1 MVIIESVIK
10 IKSSWTMVHRTLNDT
25 MKEESMEI
33 CLDINEYAQ
42 KIEMM
47 GEEYGG
53 EVEVA
58 WSTEDNVT
66 PEQINE
72 VRQQIMA
79 YEAEIEAQQQNATH
93 MPDGTPIILD
103 LELMFIFLQKVHHLK
118 NMPLVFPVTKYGWL
132 NFLRHK
138 SKALLLLHHF

>member
-1 MVIIESVIK
+1 MVVIESVIK
-10 IKSSWTMVHRTLNDT
+10 SNPLGRWYIELSDT

-42 KIEMM
+42 KVEMM

-66 PEQINE
+66 PAQINE
-72 VRQQIMA
+72 VRQQIRA
-79 YEAEIEAQQQNATH
+79 YEAEIEAKEQEATH
-93 MPDGTPIILD
+93 MPDGTP
-103 LELMFIFLQKVHHLK
+103 
-118 NMPLVFPVTKYGWL
+118 
-132 NFLRHK
+132 NFSL
-138 SKALLLLHHF
+138 

>member
-1 MVIIESVIK
+1 MVVIESVIK
-10 IKSSWTMVHRTLNDT
+10 SNPLGRWYIELSDT

-53 EVEVA
+53 AVEVA
-58 WSTEDNVT
+58 WSSEDNVT

-72 VRQQIMA
+72 VRMQIMA
-79 YEAEIEAQQQNATH
+79 YEAELEAQKENATH
-93 MPDGTPIILD
+93 MPDGTP
-103 LELMFIFLQKVHHLK
+103 
-118 NMPLVFPVTKYGWL
+118 
-132 NFLRHK
+132 NFN
-138 SKALLLLHHF
+138 A

>member
-1 MVIIESVIK
+1 MIESI
-10 IKSSWTMVHRTLNDT
+10 IKSNPLGRWYIELSDT

-42 KIEMM
+42 KVEMM

-58 WSTEDNVT
+58 WSSDDGVT
-66 PEQINE
+66 VEQINE

-79 YEAEIEAQQQNATH
+79 YEAEVEAKQQEATH
-93 MPDGTPIILD
+93 MPDGTP
-103 LELMFIFLQKVHHLK
+103 
-118 NMPLVFPVTKYGWL
+118 
-132 NFLRHK
+132 NF
-138 SKALLLLHHF
+138 S

>member
-10 IKSSWTMVHRTLNDT
+10 TNPLGRWYIELSDT

-42 KIEMM
+42 KVEMM

-53 EVEVA
+53 EVEVS
-58 WSTEDNVT
+58 WSSEDNVSVT
-66 PEQINE
+66 QINE

-79 YEAEIEAQQQNATH
+79 YEAEIEAKEQEATH
-93 MPDGTPIILD
+93 MPDGTP
-103 LELMFIFLQKVHHLK
+103 
-118 NMPLVFPVTKYGWL
+118 
-132 NFLRHK
+132 NFSL
-138 SKALLLLHHF
+138 

>member
-1 MVIIESVIK
+1 MVVIESVIK
-10 IKSSWTMVHRTLNDT
+10 SNPLGRWYIELSDT

-42 KIEMM
+42 KVEMM

-66 PEQINE
+66 PVQINE

-79 YEAEIEAQQQNATH
+79 YEAEIEAKKEEATH
-93 MPDGTPIILD
+93 MPDGTP
-103 LELMFIFLQKVHHLK
+103 
-118 NMPLVFPVTKYGWL
+118 
-132 NFLRHK
+132 NFSL
-138 SKALLLLHHF
+138 